1 MKNIEEFFSE
11 KFSADYLKKNLKKI
25 ILITL
30 FCFIFKFKIRV
41 YMPSNIDSMIV
52 NATSTL
58 DSENLLLISGILTVC
73 YFISLIL
80 ELINAK
86 NISISLLGDEKRF
99 TGNNIRTIVKT
110 GYLLIFWYM
119 MIFYIYFGNVI
130 VARSYFMDSKLI
142 DLFRLEYL
150 GFVSLILVT
159 GGYILI
165 RVFNLVL
172 VEKKHFN
179 IDFRRADKLYSE
191 ILHTNIGEEEYKKI
205 VKVQAKLDVLERLNR
220 LEREAT
226 FEDSTTMNF
235 LRAKDTFMEQVDLD
249 IYADDH
255 SLFRDPFKDEE
266 DMSKYSMTDMDD

>member
-11 KFSADYLKKNLKKI
+11 KFSAEYLRKNLKKI
-25 ILITL
+25 ISITL
-30 FCFIFKFKIRV
+30 FCLIFKFKIRE

-52 NATSTL
+52 NATSIL
-58 DSENLLLISGILTVC
+58 DSENLLLISGTLTVC

-80 ELINAK
+80 ELINTK
-86 NISISLLGDEKRF
+86 NISFSLLGDEKRF
-99 TGNNIRTIVKT
+99 TGNNIRTIVET
-110 GYLLIFWYM
+110 GYLLIFWYL

-130 VARSYFMDSKLI
+130 VGRSYFTDSKLI

-150 GFVSLILVT
+150 GFVSLIVVA
-159 GGYILI
+159 GGYILS
-165 RVFNLVL
+165 RVFDLVL
-172 VEKKHFN
+172 VEKKRSN

-191 ILHTNIGEEEYKKI
+191 ILHTNIGEEEYKQI

-235 LRAKDTFMEQVDLD
+235 LRAKDTFMERVDLN

-255 SLFRDPFKDEE
+255 SLFRDQFKDEE